1 MVDNPPASLISPPP
15 KHTSDQNRLLWEFSK
30 TGFLIVSLTF
40 ALSIVGM
47 LAFTRRS
54 EAMDSFS
61 AILGTTNPL
70 TFGGLLTGVVAA
82 SGLYYAIERDRG
94 NRLSF
99 SEGSG
104 LQAIIL
110 SAALIAAILNAV
122 WEYMRAVAGLYD
134 FRQKTYRESLDNC
147 AKKSISE
154 DACPASRAD
163 ITTVDLLSTW
173 FSPNVLIVTFV
184 SAAVIATLLVLVALS
199 KPDLLQLG
207 NQARIVS
214 QRIEKRA
221 QATAFVTSLYED
233 VGDFRTVFDQKYL
246 WRSRAG
252 RFIALLILFWAV
264 SYVIPPSDHP
274 DPEIPTR
281 FFFIFLGLFSTMP
294 LTCAFREHFRYVL
307 SFGLLT
313 DRATSYYYLI
323 LMGFVSA
330 GAVVVGFAFS
340 FVTGLLLS
348 VWSIIVC
355 TRHIFSIKRITSYQQ
370 AATSKKAK

>member
-1 MVDNPPASLISPPP
+1 
-15 KHTSDQNRLLWEFSK
+15 
-30 TGFLIVSLTF
+30 
-40 ALSIVGM
+40 M

-54 EAMDSFS
+54 EVMDSFS

-70 TFGGLLTGVVAA
+70 TFGGLLTGVVAT

-99 SEGSG
+99 SQGTD
-104 LQAIIL
+104 LQVIIL

-134 FRQKTYRESLDNC
+134 FREKTYRDSLDYC
-147 AKKSISE
+147 AKRFISE
-154 DACPASRAD
+154 DVCPASKAD
-163 ITTVDLLSTW
+163 ITTVDLLCTW

-199 KPDLLQLG
+199 KSDLLQLS
-207 NQARIVS
+207 NQARVVS

-221 QATAFVTSLYED
+221 EATAFVTSLYED
-233 VGDFRTVFDQKYL
+233 VGDFRTAFDQKYS
-246 WRSRAG
+246 WWSRAG
-252 RFIALLILFWAV
+252 RFLALLILFWAV
-264 SYVIPPSDHP
+264 SYIIPSSDHP
-274 DPEIPTR
+274 DPEVPIR
-281 FFFIFLGLFSTMP
+281 FFFIVLGFFSTLP

-323 LMGFVSA
+323 LLGFVSA

-348 VWSIIVC
+348 GWSIIVC
-355 TRHIFSIKRITSYQQ
+355 ARHIFSIKRITTYQQ